1 MAQKRKASLA
11 TTGTGVTAVADK
23 PQGTIKPVKLFNVD
37 DDVKKIQ
44 EAIKVFKR
52 KHFCQHIR

>member
-11 TTGTGVTAVADK
+11 TTTTGVTAVVDK

-44 EAIKVFKR
+44 EAIKVFRR
-52 KHFCQHIR
+52 KYFL